1 MNAIRVCSLLLLALG
16 CAANACAGETIAAG
30 CDNKQGCTQA
40 HSVVKPNDKIRCLQA
55 SGSAS
60 GVKPACFVV
69 CNPMCG
75 MLTLSQGQEAVIQ
88 KGGKLDLSCNGNA
101 SGDETVKCSLAVI
114 D

>member
-1 MNAIRVCSLLLLALG
+1 MNAIRVCSLLLLVLG
-16 CAANACAGETIAAG
+16 CAANARAGETLAAG

-40 HSVVKPNDKIRCLQA
+40 HGLVKPNGKIRCVQA

-69 CNPMCG
+69 CNPVCG
-75 MLTLSQGQEAVIQ
+75 MHTLSQGQEAAIP

-101 SGDETVKCSLAVI
+101 AGDEVVKCSLAVV